1 MAWQQDLPILPILP
15 ILTYVYSKPNRLY
28 VLTQRSASQRK
39 MNITI
44 KDGQSGYFD
53 RIDSKRFVLLKEG
66 QSLEVVE
73 TINKQ
78 GDIDKYICKV
88 PNSDWQKV
96 VVYAEN
102 IKENA

>member
-1 MAWQQDLPILPILP
+1 
-15 ILTYVYSKPNRLY
+15 
-28 VLTQRSASQRK
+28 

-44 KDGQSGYFD
+44 KDGRSGYFD

-73 TINKQ
+73 KIIKQ
-78 GDIDKYICKV
+78 PRRENGQFQNNVPDKYICKV

-96 VVYAEN
+96 IVYAEFA
-102 IKENA
+102 KENA

>member
-1 MAWQQDLPILPILP
+1 
-15 ILTYVYSKPNRLY
+15 
-28 VLTQRSASQRK
+28 

-96 VVYAEN
+96 IVYAEN
-102 IKENA
+102 VKENA

>member
-1 MAWQQDLPILPILP
+1 
-15 ILTYVYSKPNRLY
+15 
-28 VLTQRSASQRK
+28 

-44 KDGQSGYFD
+44 KDGMSGYFD

-66 QSLEVVE
+66 QSLEVVKTVE
-73 TINKQ
+73 
-78 GDIDKYICKV
+78 DKYICKV

-102 IKENA
+102 VKVSP

>member
-1 MAWQQDLPILPILP
+1 
-15 ILTYVYSKPNRLY
+15 
-28 VLTQRSASQRK
+28 

-44 KDGQSGYFD
+44 KDGRSGYFD

-73 TINKQ
+73 TVYEAGSVDN
-78 GDIDKYICKV
+78 YIRKV

-96 VVYAEN
+96 IVYAEFA
-102 IKENA
+102 KENA

>member
-1 MAWQQDLPILPILP
+1 
-15 ILTYVYSKPNRLY
+15 
-28 VLTQRSASQRK
+28 

-73 TINKQ
+73 TVE
-78 GDIDKYICKV
+78 DRHICKV

-102 IKENA
+102 VKVSA